1 MESPVDAH
9 LTGVGGCIGVT
20 GAIVGIG
27 VSWRVGLDVDE
38 GFLEARRGDGVGVN
52 VLGVNVGN
60 DVLEHLGSSL
70 FLSPP
75 PRGDWM

>member
-38 GFLEARRGDGVGVN
+38 GFLGARRGVGGFRAESQVR
-52 VLGVNVGN
+52 
-60 DVLEHLGSSL
+60 GSYNY
-70 FLSPP
+70 
-75 PRGDWM
+75 R